1 MLRVLKDAI
10 TELTKTGEINTVGKL
25 RYALERLNTIG
36 LDNLIPSE
44 GIIFNY
50 KDKVYK
56 ITGMFADY
64 IALSNV
70 IRDKMKNNEYV
81 F

>member
-1 MLRVLKDAI
+1 MVNVKVI
-10 TELTKTGEINTVGKL
+10 MKKIK
-25 RYALERLNTIG
+25 
-36 LDNLIPSE
+36 
-44 GIIFNY
+44 FKY

-70 IRDKMKNNEYV
+70 IRDKMKNNEYL